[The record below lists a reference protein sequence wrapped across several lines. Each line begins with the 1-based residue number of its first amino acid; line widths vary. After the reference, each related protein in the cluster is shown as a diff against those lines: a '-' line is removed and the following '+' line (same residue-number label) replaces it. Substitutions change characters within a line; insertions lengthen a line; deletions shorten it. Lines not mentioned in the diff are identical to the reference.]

1 MEIPGGALMS
11 QTEFKDTELEELQ
24 QQLLTLTNA
33 YPYEAPYLYDEQF
46 LRELRQVPNYET
58 LVTESVKYIRGEK
71 SDPNS
76 VLVFRRTLPQIA
88 GIKPEK
94 YWCVE
99 YLQVRNG
106 LQQEIHGTHRENSRI
121 YVSTIGILEDTTN
134 QPISLGGLTD
144 GELQISDQPL
154 DLQKAS
160 LFSIKIG

>member
-160 LFSIKIG
+160 LFSIKMG

>member
-76 VLVFRRTLPQIA
+76 VLVFIRTLPQIA

-160 LFSIKIG
+160 LFSIKMG

>member
-1 MEIPGGALMS
+1 MEIPGGALIG
-11 QTEFKDTELEELQ
+11 QTEFKDTELAEVQ

-58 LVTESVKYIRGEK
+58 LVTESVKYARGEER
-71 SDPNS
+71 DLNS
-76 VLVFRRTLPQIA
+76 VLVFRRTLPQTD

-94 YWCVE
+94 HWCFE

-106 LQQEIHGTHRENSRI
+106 LRQEINGEHRENSRI
-121 YVSTIGILEDTTN
+121 YVSTIGILENASN
-134 QPISLGGLTD
+134 QPISIGGLTD

-154 DLQKAS
+154 DLEKAS
-160 LFSIKIG
+160 LFSIKIE